1 MRAFARGSSSSTPLG
16 TIDAGV
22 LARVDGAGVVAPQGC
37 GWVLDW
43 WIGAEDR
50 WHHPSVETTV
60 RQHSVGGTPVRETAL
75 RVPGGDI
82 VQRSAGVVADAVGHR
97 GAAVV
102 VEFENRSAVP
112 VALALVVRPLAIGGD
127 APSGPGGRIVTAGVS
142 GAVVRVDGLPAV
154 VLDRPAA
161 RAAAGRC
168 RDDAP
173 GGTVA
178 TRLAAA
184 DDGLPPLSI
193 EDRDGVAELAVVVAL
208 AHTATVRVLIPG
220 PDLAGA
226 LDRVP
231 DGEVL
236 WSAPPSESVVA
247 GWERHLEALPE
258 VRLGDPAWVDSV
270 RRASSLLL
278 VAGPDEVGTCL
289 DRTIVPEVG
298 TSAGRAA
305 RVAGAMARLGAD
317 DQLVP
322 VARGLAAAQRL
333 GGSCRMGDRSDGSVA
348 LLWAAAAVL
357 GGPRGPVFAEELVAP
372 AAVAIR
378 RLRRGHGLDGVDP
391 ADAAAALRM
400 LAPALVAVGQPEVAA
415 DAVAVAGR
423 VAADAVAVAGRVAAD
438 AVAVAG
444 RVAADAVAVAGRVAA
459 DAVSRATPVDP
470 WPATEDGLPGG
481 DVAALADRLCPVLDL
496 AGCDSAAGVEVL
508 GSVSPSWLGAAMDVR
523 SLRCAWGSLS
533 WSLRWHGERPALLWE
548 IEAAEGLG
556 EDPAPTV
563 RAPGLDPGFVGLGWS
578 GEALLGSSAVDA
590 AGDAGVSFS

>member
-1 MRAFARGSSSSTPLG
+1 MRAVARGTASSTPLG

-22 LARVDGAGVVAPQGC
+22 LGRVDGAGVVAPHGC
-37 GWVLDW
+37 AWVLDW

-60 RQHSVGGTPVRETAL
+60 RQHAVEGTPVRETAL

-82 VQRSAGVVADAVGHR
+82 VQRSAGVVADAAGRR
-97 GAAVV
+97 GPAVL

-112 VALALVVRPLAIGGD
+112 VALALVVRPLALDGGS
-127 APSGPGGRIVTAGVS
+127 PSGPGGRIVTAGVS
-142 GAVVRVDGLPAV
+142 GEVVRVDGLPAV

-168 RDDAP
+168 REDAP

-178 TRLAAA
+178 MRLAAA
-184 DDGLPPLSI
+184 DDGVPPLSV

-220 PDLAGA
+220 PELAEA
-226 LDRVP
+226 LDPVP
-231 DGEVL
+231 GGEVR
-236 WSAPPSESVVA
+236 WSAPPAESVVA
-247 GWERHLEALPE
+247 GWERHLESPAE
-258 VRLGDPAWVDSV
+258 VRLGDPAWAGSV
-270 RRASSLLL
+270 RRAAALLV

-289 DRTIVPEVG
+289 DRTVVPEVG

-305 RVAGAMARLGAD
+305 RVAGAMARLGAE

-378 RLRRGHGLDGVDP
+378 RVRRGHGLDGVDP
-391 ADAAAALRM
+391 SDAAAALRT

-415 DAVAVAGR
+415 DAVAVADQ
-423 VAADAVAVAGRVAAD
+423 VAADAVAVADQVAAD
-438 AVAVAG
+438 AVAVAE
-444 RVAADAVAVAGRVAA
+444 V
-459 DAVSRATPVDP
+459 PIDP
-470 WPATEDGLPGG
+470 WPAAEEGLPGG
-481 DVAALADRLCPVLDL
+481 DVAGLADRLSSVLDL
-496 AGCDSAAGVEVL
+496 AGRDTATGVEVL
-508 GSVSPSWLGAAMDVR
+508 SSVPPSWLGAAMDVR
-523 SLRCAWGSLS
+523 RLRCAWGELS

-548 IEAAEGLG
+548 IEPAEGLG
-556 EDPAPTV
+556 EEPSPTV
-563 RAPGLDPGFVGLGWS
+563 RVPGLDPVFVGVGWS
-578 GEALLGSSAVDA
+578 GEALLGSQSIDA
-590 AGDAGVSFS
+590 TGDAGVSFS

>member
-1 MRAFARGSSSSTPLG
+1 MSPTPAGPPMRAFARGSSSSTPLG

-258 VRLGDPAWVDSV
+258 VRLGDPAWVESV

-438 AVAVAG
+438 AV
-444 RVAADAVAVAGRVAA
+444 
-459 DAVSRATPVDP
+459 SRATPVDP

>member
-258 VRLGDPAWVDSV
+258 VRLGDPAWVESV

-438 AVAVAG
+438 AV
-444 RVAADAVAVAGRVAA
+444 
-459 DAVSRATPVDP
+459 SRATPVDP

>member
-1 MRAFARGSSSSTPLG
+1 MRAVARGSSSSTPLG

-22 LARVDGAGVVAPQGC
+22 LARLDGAGVIAPRGC
-37 GWVLDW
+37 TWVLDW

-60 RQHSVGGTPVRETAL
+60 RQHAVEGTPVRETAL

-82 VQRSAGVVADAVGHR
+82 VQRSAGVVADAVGRR
-97 GAAVV
+97 GAAVL

-112 VALALVVRPLAIGGD
+112 VALALVVRPLALGGET
-127 APSGPGGRIVTAGVS
+127 PSGTGGRIVTAGAS
-142 GAVVRVDGLPAV
+142 GSVVRVDGRPAV
-154 VLDRPAA
+154 VLDRPVA
-161 RAAAGRC
+161 RVAAGRC
-168 RDDAP
+168 REDAP

-220 PDLAGA
+220 PDLADA
-226 LDRVP
+226 LDPGP

-236 WSAPPSESVVA
+236 WSAPPAESVVA
-247 GWERHLEALPE
+247 GWERHLESLPE
-258 VRLGDPAWVDSV
+258 VRLGDPAWVESV
-270 RRASSLLL
+270 RRASSLLV
-278 VAGPDEVGTCL
+278 VAGPDEIGTCL
-289 DRTIVPEVG
+289 DRTVVPASG
-298 TSAGRAA
+298 TSAARAA
-305 RVAGAMARLGAD
+305 RVAGALARMGAD

-348 LLWAAAAVL
+348 LIWAAAAVL
-357 GGPRGPVFAEELVAP
+357 GGPRGPVFAEEVVAP

-391 ADAAAALRM
+391 ADAAAALRT

-423 VAADAVAVAGRVAAD
+423 VAADAVAVATG
-438 AVAVAG
+438 
-444 RVAADAVAVAGRVAA
+444 
-459 DAVSRATPVDP
+459 PVDP
-470 WPATEDGLPGG
+470 WPAADDGVPGG
-481 DVAALADRLCPVLDL
+481 DVAALADRLCTVLDL
-496 AGCDSAAGVEVL
+496 AGRDTATGVEVL
-508 GSVSPSWLGAAMDVR
+508 GSVPPTWLGAAMDVR

-548 IEAAEGLG
+548 IEPADGLG
-556 EDPAPTV
+556 GEPAPTV
-563 RAPGLDPGFVGLGWS
+563 RVPGLDPVFVGLGWS
-578 GEALLGSSAVDA
+578 GEALLGSPAVDA

>member
-1 MRAFARGSSSSTPLG
+1 
-16 TIDAGV
+16 
-22 LARVDGAGVVAPQGC
+22 
-37 GWVLDW
+37 
-43 WIGAEDR
+43 
-50 WHHPSVETTV
+50 
-60 RQHSVGGTPVRETAL
+60 
-75 RVPGGDI
+75 
-82 VQRSAGVVADAVGHR
+82 
-97 GAAVV
+97 
-102 VEFENRSAVP
+102 
-112 VALALVVRPLAIGGD
+112 
-127 APSGPGGRIVTAGVS
+127 
-142 GAVVRVDGLPAV
+142 
-154 VLDRPAA
+154 
-161 RAAAGRC
+161 
-168 RDDAP
+168 
-173 GGTVA
+173 
-178 TRLAAA
+178 
-184 DDGLPPLSI
+184 
-193 EDRDGVAELAVVVAL
+193 
-208 AHTATVRVLIPG
+208 
-220 PDLAGA
+220 
-226 LDRVP
+226 
-231 DGEVL
+231 
-236 WSAPPSESVVA
+236 VVA

-258 VRLGDPAWVDSV
+258 VRLGDPAWVESV

-423 VAADAVAVAGRVAAD
+423 VAADAVAG
-438 AVAVAG
+438 
-444 RVAADAVAVAGRVAA
+444 AGRVAA

>member
-438 AVAVAG
+438 AV
-444 RVAADAVAVAGRVAA
+444 
-459 DAVSRATPVDP
+459 SRATPVDP

>member
-423 VAADAVAVAGRVAAD
+423 VAADAV
-438 AVAVAG
+438 
-444 RVAADAVAVAGRVAA
+444 
-459 DAVSRATPVDP
+459 SRATPVDP

>member
-423 VAADAVAVAGRVAAD
+423 VAADAV
-438 AVAVAG
+438 
-444 RVAADAVAVAGRVAA
+444 
-459 DAVSRATPVDP
+459 SRATPVDP

-508 GSVSPSWLGAAMDVR
+508 GSDSPSWLGAAMDVR

>member
-82 VQRSAGVVADAVGHR
+82 VQRSAGVVAEAVGHR

-438 AVAVAG
+438 AV
-444 RVAADAVAVAGRVAA
+444 
-459 DAVSRATPVDP
+459 SRATPVDP

>member
-1 MRAFARGSSSSTPLG
+1 MRATARGTASSTPLG

-22 LARVDGAGVVAPQGC
+22 LARVDGAGVIAPHGHS
-37 GWVLDW
+37 WVLDW

-50 WHHPSVETTV
+50 WHHPSIETTV
-60 RQHSVGGTPVRETAL
+60 RQHAVEGTPVRETAL

-82 VQRSAGVVADAVGHR
+82 VQRSAGVVADAAGRR
-97 GAAVV
+97 GPAVL

-112 VALALVVRPLAIGGD
+112 VALALVVRPLALGGD
-127 APSGPGGRIVTAGVS
+127 ASSGPGGRIVTAGVS
-142 GAVVRVDGLPAV
+142 GEVVRVDGLPAV
-154 VLDRPAA
+154 VLDRAAA

-168 RDDAP
+168 REDAP

-178 TRLAAA
+178 MRLAGA
-184 DDGLPPLSI
+184 DDRVPPLSV

-220 PDLAGA
+220 PELAEA
-226 LDRVP
+226 LDPVS
-231 DGEVL
+231 DGEVR
-236 WSAPPSESVVA
+236 WSAPPAESVVA
-247 GWERHLEALPE
+247 GWERHLESLPE
-258 VRLGDPAWVDSV
+258 VHLGDPAWVESV
-270 RRASSLLL
+270 RRAAALLV

-289 DRTIVPEVG
+289 DRTIVPKVG
-298 TSAGRAA
+298 TSAARAA
-305 RVAGAMARLGAD
+305 RVAGALARLGAE

-372 AAVAIR
+372 AAVAVR

-391 ADAAAALRM
+391 ADAAAALRT

-415 DAVAVAGR
+415 DAVAVAGQ
-423 VAADAVAVAGRVAAD
+423 VAADAVAVATG
-438 AVAVAG
+438 
-444 RVAADAVAVAGRVAA
+444 
-459 DAVSRATPVDP
+459 PVDP
-470 WPATEDGLPGG
+470 WPAAEEGLPGG
-481 DVAALADRLCPVLDL
+481 DVAGLADRLCTVLDL
-496 AGCDSAAGVEVL
+496 AGRDTATGVEVL
-508 GSVSPSWLGAAMDVR
+508 ASVPPSWLGAAMDVR
-523 SLRCAWGSLS
+523 RLRCAWGELS

-548 IEAAEGLG
+548 IEPAEGLG
-556 EDPAPTV
+556 EEPAPTV
-563 RAPGLDPGFVGLGWS
+563 RVPGLDPGFVGLGWS
-578 GEALLGSSAVDA
+578 GEALLGSQSVDA